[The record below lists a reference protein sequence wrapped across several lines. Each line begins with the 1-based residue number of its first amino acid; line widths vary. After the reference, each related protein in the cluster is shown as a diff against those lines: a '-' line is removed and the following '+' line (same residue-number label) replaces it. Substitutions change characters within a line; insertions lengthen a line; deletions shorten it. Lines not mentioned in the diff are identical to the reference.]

1 MQPFEHVMADVRLRC
16 IAAGLLRTGEKLD
29 CSAQRV
35 KRRQNVEDESGEYD
49 ECCDYGWEL
58 KKSVQ
63 KLKEEIRE
71 AIAPVMQIC
80 REKWTLRVKI
90 KS

>member
-35 KRRQNVEDESGEYD
+35 KRRQNVEDESVEYD
-49 ECCDYGWEL
+49 ECGDYGWEL

-63 KLKEEIRE
+63 KLKEEICE
-71 AIAPVMQIC
+71 AIALFQ
-80 REKWTLRVKI
+80 
-90 KS
+90 